1 MRTAP
6 GPSSQPEIGV
16 GSVIRGFSVE
26 RVASRST
33 GLEVVFD
40 ATDRGG
46 EPVSMVVARAP
57 LAQGRG
63 WGEFRR
69 DARLRMSLRHPA
81 LLHVGAAG
89 EFAGRPYLVTERH
102 PEGTFA
108 DLVRRG
114 TLEPAAALEL
124 LAPVCE
130 ALDLAH
136 ERGLVHRTL
145 SSDSLLPGERGLRL
159 DSFGIAGWPAQPTA
173 ESIDHRDA
181 RYASPEELAGRP
193 LEPASNI
200 YSLAFILAEAAG
212 PERARA
218 VEVLAHGMTGDPARR
233 QPTATDL
240 LHETAAALGVELSA
254 PGDVERPPSRRVQP
268 PRDEPLRRRRRRGP
282 ASALVV
288 AAALALATLAGAV
301 TAAIV
306 NPFDD
311 SGDAGLADSSVAPAS
326 DASADRSVLR
336 RLDERRAELRADLA
350 SAETPAAQAEAADGL
365 AAAYREAAGE
375 LQSRP
380 LESAAR
386 SAEQAYVAL
395 AAAARSGD
403 ADRFAAASREVERT
417 ERAAATAVAPR

>member
-1 MRTAP
+1 M
-6 GPSSQPEIGV
+6 
-16 GSVIRGFSVE
+16 
-26 RVASRST
+26 
-33 GLEVVFD
+33 
-40 ATDRGG
+40 
-46 EPVSMVVARAP
+46 
-57 LAQGRG
+57 
-63 WGEFRR
+63 
-69 DARLRMSLRHPA
+69 
-81 LLHVGAAG
+81 
-89 EFAGRPYLVTERH
+89 
-102 PEGTFA
+102 
-108 DLVRRG
+108 
-114 TLEPAAALEL
+114 
-124 LAPVCE
+124 
-130 ALDLAH
+130 
-136 ERGLVHRTL
+136 
-145 SSDSLLPGERGLRL
+145 
-159 DSFGIAGWPAQPTA
+159 
-173 ESIDHRDA
+173 
-181 RYASPEELAGRP
+181 
-193 LEPASNI
+193 
-200 YSLAFILAEAAG
+200 
-212 PERARA
+212 
-218 VEVLAHGMTGDPARR
+218 
-233 QPTATDL
+233 
-240 LHETAAALGVELSA
+240 
-254 PGDVERPPSRRVQP
+254 
-268 PRDEPLRRRRRRGP
+268 
-282 ASALVV
+282 VV